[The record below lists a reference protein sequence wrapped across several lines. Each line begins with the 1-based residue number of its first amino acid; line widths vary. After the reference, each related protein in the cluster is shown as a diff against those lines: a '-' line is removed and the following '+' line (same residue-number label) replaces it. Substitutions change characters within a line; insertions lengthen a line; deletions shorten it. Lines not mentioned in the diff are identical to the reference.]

1 MISSDRLIAQLLFL
15 GLLVACLWV
24 LGPFLSALFW
34 AAVLAFATWPVM
46 RVLTR
51 TLDGNVTLAASLLTG
66 LWVLLVAIPLVWL
79 GLNIADYIRN
89 GMELTRNFRVI
100 GMPAEPDWLGGIP
113 LIGDWLQA
121 LWQALDEHGE
131 AYLATIKPYMGQMG
145 NWLLGRSATIA
156 GGLLELALSL
166 LLVFF
171 FYRDGDRLAHFMRSL
186 VLRIMRDRTDHYIE
200 LVAGTVS
207 RVVNGVI
214 GTAVAQAIVAFIGF
228 SIAGVP
234 GAFLLSIFTFGLSI
248 IPMGPPLVWIPA
260 TAWLFLQQNYGMGAF
275 MLVWGFVVISSVDN
289 FLKPYLI
296 SRGGNLP
303 LIVVLM
309 GVFGGII
316 AFGFMGIFLG
326 PVLLAVAYSLVSD
339 WINVTQS
346 KHQLQ
351 LLRHTN
357 QDVEPEE
364 KHNEHAD

>member
-1 MISSDRLIAQLLFL
+1 MKTSDRLIAQLLIL

-24 LGPFLSALFW
+24 LTPFLSALFW

-46 RVLTR
+46 RGLTR
-51 TLDGNVTLAASLLTG
+51 LLQGNVTLAASLLTG

-79 GLNIADYIRN
+79 GLNIADYIRD
-89 GMELTRNFRVI
+89 GMELIKNLQVT
-100 GMPAEPDWLGGIP
+100 GMPHEPDWLGRVP
-113 LIGDWLQA
+113 LFGERLQE
-121 LWQALDEHGE
+121 LWHVLDEQGDE
-131 AYLATIKPYMGQMG
+131 YFATIKPYMGQFG

-156 GGLLELALSL
+156 GGILELALSL

-171 FYRDGDRLAHFMRSL
+171 FYRDGNRLANYMRNL
-186 VLRIMRDRTDHYIE
+186 VQRIMRERTDHYID
-200 LVAGTVS
+200 LVADTVR

-214 GTAVAQAIVAFIGF
+214 GTAMAQAIVAFVGF

-248 IPMGPPLVWIPA
+248 IPMGPPLVWAPA
-260 TAWLFLQQNYGMGAF
+260 AGWLFFQENYAMGSF
-275 MLVWGFVVISSVDN
+275 MLIWGFVVISSVDN

-326 PVLLAVAYSLVSD
+326 PVLLAIAYSLVSD
-339 WINVTQS
+339 WINLSQPAQQP
-346 KHQLQ
+346 QLT
-351 LLRHTN
+351 RHVDKNT
-357 QDVEPEE
+357 DREE
-364 KHNEHAD
+364 QRR

>member
-1 MISSDRLIAQLLFL
+1 MKTSDRLIAQLLIL

-24 LGPFLSALFW
+24 LTPFLSALFW

-46 RVLTR
+46 RGLTR
-51 TLDGNVTLAASLLTG
+51 MLNGNAALAASLLTG
-66 LWVLLVAIPLVWL
+66 LWVLLVAVPLVWL

-89 GMELTRNFRVI
+89 GMELIKDLRVT
-100 GMPAEPDWLGGIP
+100 GMPAEPDWLGRVP
-113 LIGDWLQA
+113 LLGERLQE
-121 LWQALDEHGE
+121 LWHMLDEQGE
-131 AYLATIKPYMGQMG
+131 GYFAAIKPYMGQFG
-145 NWLLGRSATIA
+145 NWLLGRSAGIA
-156 GGLLELALSL
+156 GGILELALSL

-171 FYRDGDRLAHFMRSL
+171 FYRDGNRLAHFMRSL
-186 VLRIMRDRTDHYIE
+186 VQRIMRSRTDHYIE
-200 LVAGTVS
+200 LVADTVR

-214 GTAVAQAIVAFIGF
+214 GTAIAQAMVAFIGF

-248 IPMGPPLVWIPA
+248 IPMGPPLVWVPA
-260 TAWLFLQQNYGMGAF
+260 VLWLFLQQNYGMGTF
-275 MLVWGFVVISSVDN
+275 MLFWGFIVISSVDN

-326 PVLLAVAYSLVSD
+326 PVLLAVAYSLVSE
-339 WINVTQS
+339 WINLSQRT
-346 KHQLQ
+346 HQLQ
-351 LLRHTN
+351 LMQPVDMQT
-357 QDVEPEE
+357 DVE
-364 KHNEHAD
+364 DT